1 VDAIFRKDRNVA
13 CKNISIE
20 SISMTGD
27 GEKKFVLLLQA
38 VIKGRRGSVLLR
50 RL

>member
-1 VDAIFRKDRNVA
+1 MDAIFRKDRNVA

-20 SISMTGD
+20 SISMMGD
-27 GEKKFVLLLQA
+27 GKKKFVLLQA
-38 VIKGRRGSVLLR
+38 VIKDRRGSVLLR